1 MEPVYRPQRAG
12 DWSGARLQARKKS
25 FLSPACTQLAWTCTC
40 TRVRSW
46 PPSSFHANVELA
58 SQSARRLAH
67 FHLDKVDIVI
77 TLSSRSQPKKD
88 AEPMLLRIRTC

>member
-1 MEPVYRPQRAG
+1 MWNQSIGLSEQETGPGG
-12 DWSGARLQARKKS
+12 DFRLERNL

-67 FHLDKVDIVI
+67 FHLDKVDIV
-77 TLSSRSQPKKD
+77 TSHLSSRSQPRK
-88 AEPMLLRIRTC
+88 MQNR